1 MTSRWVVAY
10 ATALTGP
17 AAPPGVSGRD
27 FAVANL
33 EDVHDLLHGLELVAA
48 AVACPPGMEDDVD
61 SVTWPGTDVLPAAGV
76 AAVGDR
82 LAERGADQVV
92 VVAADAPDFPALLVG
107 KLFRALGKSDIVASP
122 CEQGGLVALG
132 VTLPM
137 ARWLRDVRMS
147 LDEPDMLTRLAGAA
161 PSPRAVSLTPGWH
174 RLRERADLALLD
186 VRLEGWENTRMLLE
200 GVAR

>member
-17 AAPPGVSGRD
+17 AAPPGVPGRD

-61 SVTWPGTDVLPAAGV
+61 SLTWPGTDVIAA
-76 AAVGDR
+76 ASLSAVGDR

-107 KLFRALGKSDIVASP
+107 KLFRALGKADVAISP
-122 CEQGGLVALG
+122 CEHGGLVALG
-132 VTLPM
+132 FTLPA

-147 LDEPDMLTRLAGAA
+147 LDATDMPTRLAGAA
-161 PSPRAVSLTPGWH
+161 PSPRAVALTPGWH

-186 VRLEGWENTRMLLE
+186 AGLEGWESTRMLLE
-200 GVAR
+200 GVGR